1 MSKKLI
7 AYFSASGTTKKVA
20 EMISEAAGA
29 DLYEIKPK
37 ELYTK
42 ADLDWMNKK
51 SRSSVEMSDK
61 KLRPELDDS
70 NAHIENYDEIVLG
83 FPIWW
88 YVAPTIINTFL
99 ESYDLKGK
107 TIIPFAT
114 SGGSD
119 MGKTNEKLAPS
130 CPGAKLLHGKV
141 FNSYSSKADLSAW
154 VETLSL

>member
-61 KLRPELDDS
+61 KIRPELDDS

-83 FPIWW
+83 FPTTSQARRSHCLQHRAEVDW
-88 YVAPTIINTFL
+88 
-99 ESYDLKGK
+99 
-107 TIIPFAT
+107 AT
-114 SGGSD
+114 RSR
-119 MGKTNEKLAPS
+119 
-130 CPGAKLLHGKV
+130 
-141 FNSYSSKADLSAW
+141 NSSRQHR
-154 VETLSL
+154 ELSL

>member
-1 MSKKLI
+1 
-7 AYFSASGTTKKVA
+7 
-20 EMISEAAGA
+20 MISEAAGA

-88 YVAPTIINTFL
+88 YVAPTIINTSL
-99 ESYDLKGK
+99 RNTTSQARRSHCLQHRAEVDW
-107 TIIPFAT
+107 AT
-114 SGGSD
+114 RSR
-119 MGKTNEKLAPS
+119 
-130 CPGAKLLHGKV
+130 
-141 FNSYSSKADLSAW
+141 NSSRQHR
-154 VETLSL
+154 ELSL

>member
-1 MSKKLI
+1 M
-7 AYFSASGTTKKVA
+7 
-20 EMISEAAGA
+20 
-29 DLYEIKPK
+29 YEIKPK

-99 ESYDLKGK
+99 EKYDFTGK
-107 TIIPFAT
+107 KITLFAT
-114 SGGSD
+114 SGGSGLGNTIKELQPSAGITSFSNKYQKE
-119 MGKTNEKLAPS
+119 MSSRPRPTTTSPITAPLRKAILNPAFSEPRAALA
-130 CPGAKLLHGKV
+130 V
-141 FNSYSSKADLSAW
+141 RADA
-154 VETLSL
+154 

>member
-61 KLRPELDDS
+61 KLNRSLMIQMHILRIMMRSYLDS
-70 NAHIENYDEIVLG
+70 L
-83 FPIWW
+83 
-88 YVAPTIINTFL
+88 
-99 ESYDLKGK
+99 
-107 TIIPFAT
+107 
-114 SGGSD
+114 SGG
-119 MGKTNEKLAPS
+119 MWLRR
-130 CPGAKLLHGKV
+130 
-141 FNSYSSKADLSAW
+141 SSIHSLRSTTSQARRSHCSQHQVEADLATRSRNSSRRHR
-154 VETLSL
+154 ELSL